1 MRRIVI
7 IGASGFGK
15 EMAWVIDRINRVSPA
30 IDVIGFCDDAPDKQ
44 TGFFSGYPLL
54 GMVEQFAAKHP
65 DCGFICAIGNNRVR
79 QQVAARASA
88 SNMFPISVI
97 DPSAI
102 IAPDAVIADGAYI
115 GVASIVSAGAVL
127 GRGVIV
133 NHQACV
139 GHDAQLGDFS
149 QVCPG
154 ARISGGCE
162 IGEGALLGTNAAIIP
177 LKKMGAWSTLGAG
190 TTALSDIPCG
200 STVVRL
206 KG

>member
-1 MRRIVI
+1 MKRIVI

-15 EMAWVIDRINRVSPA
+15 EVAWVINRINAVAPS

-44 TGFFSGYPLL
+44 VGLFEGRPLL
-54 GMVEQFAAKHP
+54 GAVEQFAAIHP
-65 DCGFICAIGNNRVR
+65 GCGFICAIGNNRVR
-79 QQVAARASA
+79 QHVTARALA
-88 SNMFPISVI
+88 SKLFPVSVI

-102 IAPDAVIADGAYI
+102 IAPDAVIAEGTYV
-115 GVASIVSAGAVL
+115 GVASIVSVGASL
-127 GRGVIV
+127 GPGVIV

-139 GHDAQLGDFS
+139 GHDARLGPYS

-177 LKKMGAWSTLGAG
+177 LKKMGDWSILGAG
-190 TTALSDIPCG
+190 TTALRDIPG
-200 STVVRL
+200 NATVVRL

>member
-1 MRRIVI
+1 MKRIVI

-15 EMAWVIDRINRVSPA
+15 EVAWVIDRINTVAPA
-30 IDVIGFCDDAPDKQ
+30 IEVIGFCDDAPDKQ
-44 TGFFSGYPLL
+44 QGSFCGFPLL
-54 GMVEQFAAKHP
+54 GAVERFAAAHP
-65 DCGFICAIGNNRVR
+65 DCGFICAIGNNRLR
-79 QQVAARASA
+79 QQVTARALDSHLT
-88 SNMFPISVI
+88 PVSVI

-102 IAPDAVIADGAYI
+102 IAPDAVLAEGAYV
-115 GVASIVSAGAVL
+115 GVASIVSVGAVI

-139 GHDAQLGDFS
+139 GHDVLLGDFS

-154 ARISGGCE
+154 ARISGRCE

-190 TTALSDIPCG
+190 TTALFDIPCG
-200 STVVRL
+200 ATVVRL